1 MLRTI
6 KHTLETFSTME
17 FLLGIVTTLVATS
30 YVATTTATVAAS
42 TYYVATTTATV
53 AASTYYVATT
63 TATVA
68 ASTYYVATTTA
79 TVAASTSTTMATAT
93 ATVAASTYYVA
104 TTTAT
109 VAASTSTTMATAT
122 VTATPD
128 SLHNSIKTTTPTLT
142 TNPSVS
148 SPPSP
153 SLPTSNPS
161 TSNSSKPTFFNWFLV
176 ILMALVILT
185 TMVGNVLVIVSVF
198 THKPLRS
205 VQNFY
210 IVSLALSDFMLA
222 LVVMPFHV
230 IYWLLG
236 KWVMGKAMCFI
247 WVTCDVSMC
256 TASILNLCAIAIDRY
271 VVVVRCG

>member
-79 TVAASTSTTMATAT
+79 TVAASTSYVATTT

-122 VTATPD
+122 VTTTPG

-161 TSNSSKPTFFNWFLV
+161 TSNSSKPTFFNWLLV

-236 KWVMGKAMCFI
+236 KWVMGRAMCFI